1 MTDGLSVPMRA
12 TLDEAARFI
21 WRAMR
26 SRYRDHAAELTT
38 IRRHIDPEG
47 IACDV
52 GANKG
57 SFLFW
62 LSRWAGQVVAFEP
75 QQELASYLLRVCS
88 ATGLR
93 NVKVESKAVYSSSGE
108 SVLFI
113 PHGHQPGASL
123 VRESMPT
130 ERIDTVS
137 VPMVSLDDYFGPQQ
151 RISVIKIDVEGA
163 EVAVFKGAER
173 ILRHSRPLLVFEC
186 EGRNLQGC
194 TMQDVFA
201 YLAAFGYEGSFI
213 NRGRVCPL
221 ASFREGVHQ
230 RRTGKWFWK
239 RADYCPNF
247 IFTPQFGSTK

>member
-1 MTDGLSVPMRA
+1 MRA

-38 IRRHIDPEG
+38 IKRHIDPEG

-75 QQELASYLLRVCS
+75 QQELASYLFAVLCD
-88 ATGLR
+88 GLR

-113 PHGHQPGASL
+113 PHGHQPEASL

-186 EGRNLQGC
+186 EAETFKDARCRMCSPTWLPSD
-194 TMQDVFA
+194 M
-201 YLAAFGYEGSFI
+201 
-213 NRGRVCPL
+213 
-221 ASFREGVHQ
+221 REV
-230 RRTGKWFWK
+230 
-239 RADYCPNF
+239 
-247 IFTPQFGSTK
+247 S